1 MELTV
6 SNPNLH
12 PVWAKVLGFPPTTLP
27 DSPPEPATTSASTAD
42 ASDGWQVVSS
52 ANPHPGAPVAIR
64 KSLGPHLWMST
75 TVIPGDPR
83 YPGAHQV

>member
-12 PVWAKVLGFPPTTLP
+12 PVWAKVLGFPPTTPP

-52 ANPHPGAPVAIR
+52 VNPHPGAPVAIR